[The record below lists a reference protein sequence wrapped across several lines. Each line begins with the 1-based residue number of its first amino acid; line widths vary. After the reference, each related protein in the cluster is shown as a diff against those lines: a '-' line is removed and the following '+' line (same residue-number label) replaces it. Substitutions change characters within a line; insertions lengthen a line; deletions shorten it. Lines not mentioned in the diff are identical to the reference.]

1 MRNQKQHFDRLGLS
15 NSSNVDKSAY
25 LTPTARS
32 SPTSLACASQALRQ
46 GLVMQRSSSWGRLVS
61 AAKLRE
67 QSGPVYAGSTRFY
80 QGRAFGLLDVAH
92 PVRRLAIRIVDAS
105 PFDRRGRGG
114 REGDG
119 AGDSRPADSLR
130 PFSAS
135 CSRSSWATAS
145 SWR

>member
-1 MRNQKQHFDRLGLS
+1 MQP
-15 NSSNVDKSAY
+15 SS
-25 LTPTARS
+25 RWE
-32 SPTSLACASQALRQ
+32 RI
-46 GLVMQRSSSWGRLVS
+46 VS

-67 QSGPVYAGSTRFY
+67 DSGPVYAGSTRVY